1 MLRMLRLSIPLV
13 LLAAVT
19 LSSAQNLDDHNYSVN
34 VNVELVQLSVS
45 VQDKHGFPVRGLEKQ
60 HFAVYEDKILQDI
73 SLFKQED
80 IPLSVTLVVDTSGS
94 MFNKRNSVLSAA
106 LTFVRESNPE
116 DETSVVAFGTT
127 ASLEQDFTRS
137 AQELTHAIAGIYPN
151 GNTALYD
158 AVSLAARHLN
168 DNGSREKKVLIII
181 SDGQDNDSKFQLK
194 QVLESLRESKVIV
207 YSIGLL
213 GSDSGQREYDVLADD
228 GKSALKRLAETTGG
242 TAFFPVGIRE
252 VEQVCKRIARDLRNQ
267 YTIGYKPTNEKLDG
281 SWRRT
286 LVRVNPPKTAP
297 SVRVHTK
304 LGYYA
309 PVERAV
315 SLVSPTVL
323 K

>member
-1 MLRMLRLSIPLV
+1 MLRLSIPLV

-19 LSSAQNLDDHNYSVN
+19 LSSAQSLDDRNYSVS

-45 VQDKHGFPVRGLEKQ
+45 VQDKHGLPVRGLEKQ

-94 MFNKRNSVLSAA
+94 MFNKRSSVLSAA

-116 DETSVVAFGTT
+116 DETSIVTFGSA

-137 AQELTHAIAGIYPN
+137 AQELGRALGGIYPN

-158 AVSLAARHLN
+158 AVLLAARHLN
-168 DNGSREKKVLIII
+168 ENGYHEKKVLLII
-181 SDGQDNDSKFQLK
+181 SDGQDNDSKYQLK
-194 QVLESLRESKVIV
+194 QVLENLRESKVIV
-207 YSIGLL
+207 YSIGLQ
-213 GSDSGQREYDVLADD
+213 GSDSGQREYDMLADE
-228 GKSALKRLAETTGG
+228 GRSALRRLAETTGG
-242 TAFFPVGIRE
+242 TAFFPVGVRE
-252 VEQVCKRIARDLRNQ
+252 VEQVCQRIARDLRNQ
-267 YTIGYKPTNEKLDG
+267 YTVGYRPNNEKLDG

-297 SVRVHTK
+297 SVKVRTK
-304 LGYYA
+304 EGYYA
-309 PVERAV
+309 PKQKAL
-315 SLVSPTVL
+315 SLVSPAVL
-323 K
+323 Q